1 MARSNLSDFLQ
12 VYAFWLMDVHPIE
25 GIALPIF
32 NPLAGFNTISAPA
45 LSIDTTDVNE
55 GNWMYSRK
63 VVKGASVDPMTLTR
77 GVTFFDSDFWR
88 WTLAAVT
95 GNTEN
100 FRIGLL
106 PQLPIGGPSP
116 RRKLVLVHFFTH
128 APLGNLMA
136 NAASLLTAG
145 PRALTNTLT
154 GSDTA
159 GVVSR
164 DHRAGKTRKFSGAR
178 RLGIGPFEFVD
189 RLPAKAWL
197 LHGCIPTRFK
207 SGGDLDASSGEISI
221 AELEIAPEMIE
232 EISLASS

>member
-25 GIALPIF
+25 GIGLPIF
-32 NPLAGFNTISAPA
+32 NPLAGFNSITAPA
-45 LSIDTTDVNE
+45 LSMEMTDVTE
-55 GNWMYSRK
+55 GNWPYRRK
-63 VVKGASVDPMTLTR
+63 VVKGVDIDSMVLTR

-106 PQLPIGGPSP
+106 PFLPIGGPSP

-128 APLGNLMA
+128 SPIGGLIQ
-136 NAASLLTAG
+136 NAVSLLTAG
-145 PRALTNTLT
+145 RVEPDSWAIHTKNPFT
-154 GSDTA
+154 GKK
-159 GVVSR
+159 
-164 DHRAGKTRKFSGAR
+164 KTRPSR
-178 RLGIGPFEFVD
+178 VGIGPFEFIERV
-189 RLPAKAWL
+189 PAKAWL

-207 SGGDLDASSGEISI
+207 SGSDFDAASSEISI